1 MSEPESDYPDVSG
14 KNVTDSEFKVLVGL
28 IRSKDLLDSHIDT
41 IRSSEFSVPM
51 HKKILS
57 VIKKS
62 SQNGHRL
69 NRNILLSLFIE
80 KELFGDDIDAEY
92 AVNNIFDMPYD
103 ISEFPSFLYVSRMA
117 YVRRTLSVL
126 GKEMAGDE
134 ADSDAIDQ
142 VISNTASALAD
153 LQIIKNQKQNTVING
168 RDLMLSCMGSIQTKM
183 QSSDGSDLLGMP
195 TGIYELDTQY
205 GGFKKSDLIVIAARP
220 AMGKTSFAMS
230 MVAYW
235 ILTGKKG
242 IVFSLEMPKE
252 QLMFRLFS
260 VICEIVLKDVMT
272 GCMDDAELSRL
283 ETLATCAAQTLEEN
297 LIVDDKPSIKPSY
310 IRRVAAQHSVGKPID
325 FIVVDYLQ
333 LMKSDTDYGGLRT
346 QEVSECSMMSK
357 AIAKELNTVVVQLS
371 QLNRDLEKR
380 ADKRPSNADLRESG
394 AIEQD
399 ADGIIFIYRDVVYDS
414 ETRDPR
420 EAELIIGK
428 NRSGPLGTALID
440 FDGVYTKFS
449 SRAKPIDYMSLV
461 KECGDRVNNF
471 NDLKVA

>member
-1 MSEPESDYPDVSG
+1 
-14 KNVTDSEFKVLVGL
+14 
-28 IRSKDLLDSHIDT
+28 
-41 IRSSEFSVPM
+41 
-51 HKKILS
+51 
-57 VIKKS
+57 
-62 SQNGHRL
+62 
-69 NRNILLSLFIE
+69 
-80 KELFGDDIDAEY
+80 
-92 AVNNIFDMPYD
+92 
-103 ISEFPSFLYVSRMA
+103 
-117 YVRRTLSVL
+117 
-126 GKEMAGDE
+126 
-134 ADSDAIDQ
+134 
-142 VISNTASALAD
+142 
-153 LQIIKNQKQNTVING
+153 
-168 RDLMLSCMGSIQTKM
+168 MLSCMGSIQTKM

-220 AMGKTSFAMS
+220 AMGKTSLAMG

-357 AIAKELNTVVVQLS
+357 AIAKELNTVVIQLS

-428 NRSGPLGTALID
+428 NRSGPLGTAVID

-449 SRAKPIDYMSLV
+449 SRAKPVDYMSLV
-461 KECGDRVNNF
+461 RECGDRVSKF
-471 NDLKVA
+471 NDLRVA